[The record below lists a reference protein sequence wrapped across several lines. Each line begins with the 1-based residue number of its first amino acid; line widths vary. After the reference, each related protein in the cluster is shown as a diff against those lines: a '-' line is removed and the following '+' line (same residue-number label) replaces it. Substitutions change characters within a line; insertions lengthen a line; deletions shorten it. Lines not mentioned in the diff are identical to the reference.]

1 VTTTHA
7 HDAPLPHTKGAVLH
21 SMARY
26 YDLLAWVLTF
36 GRERAF
42 RERTLDLARVAPGE
56 TVLDVACGTGSLA
69 LAAKRRVGDGGTV
82 HGIDASPEMIERA
95 TAKVRK
101 AGVAV
106 DIRLAL
112 AESLP
117 FPDASFDVVLG
128 TLMVHHLP
136 GPTKQASAREMRRV
150 LRAGGR
156 ALLVDF
162 ESRGGGKP
170 RRLLDHLHRHGG
182 VRPDVLAT
190 LVEDAGLRV
199 VERGKVGVLDLHYVL
214 AVAPAPARRDAS
226 ESHA

>member
-1 VTTTHA
+1 MTT
-7 HDAPLPHTKGAVLH
+7 HDAPLPRTKGFVLH
-21 SMARY
+21 STARY
-26 YDLLAWVLTF
+26 YDLLVWVLTF

-56 TVLDVACGTGSLA
+56 SVLDVACGTGSLA
-69 LAAKRRVGDGGTV
+69 LAAKRRVGVGGAV
-82 HGIDASPEMIERA
+82 HGIDASPEMIAVA

-106 DIRLAL
+106 DIRDAL

-150 LRAGGR
+150 LRPGGR
-156 ALLVDF
+156 VLLVDF
-162 ESRGGGKP
+162 ESRSGGKP
-170 RRLLDHLHRHGG
+170 RGLLDHLHRHGG
-182 VRPDVLAT
+182 VRPDVLAA
-190 LVEDAGLRV
+190 LVEDAGMRV

-214 AVAPAPARRDAS
+214 AEAPAVAP
-226 ESHA
+226 